1 MRLPRLLVAWVVA
14 LLAFPIAAQPAVPST
29 GLSSITSAEMY
40 THVAFL
46 ASDEMRGRDTPSPEL
61 LRAAHYIAEQFASYG
76 LLPVGPGS
84 RYLVPFRMERVA
96 LSSPNAL
103 VVIEPA
109 GQREF
114 NIKEDFVPIHIS
126 GSRQVEAPVVF
137 AGYGITAPE
146 FGYDDYQNLDANGK
160 FVLVMSQEP
169 QERDTTSIFDGA
181 KDTEY
186 CKVLTKAQI
195 AIDHG
200 AVGLLL
206 VRNPLN
212 SRFRRPPN
220 VWPELMNRPPA
231 NAKPPLTLAGGH
243 EGRLVA
249 AYVGRDLAEY
259 LLAGSGKTLA
269 EWQSLIDERCQP
281 QSFAIADKR
290 VRLQVTLS
298 AQVDSAYNVAGYLP
312 GADPALQ
319 EEVVVIGAHYDHV
332 GAPGDT
338 VYNGADDNASGT
350 AGVLELAQ
358 AFATCGDRPRRSLLF
373 IAFAGEEKGL
383 FGSRFYT
390 DNPLFPLDK
399 TVAMLN
405 LDMIGR
411 NDSNIVAIVGSKT
424 SPKLTQINEQANALV
439 GLDLSYEWDRY
450 FRQSDHYS
458 FYRKQIPVLFYHTG
472 DHSDLHRPTDD
483 VDKINSHKMARIG
496 QLVFATAWV
505 VANEEQRPDFLEVS
519 ESMPGG
525 VRPTSGAG
533 GARGRPQTQP

>member
-1 MRLPRLLVAWVVA
+1 VV
-14 LLAFPIAAQPAVPST
+14 LLAVLCLSGASAQMAVPSA

-40 THVAFL
+40 AHVAFL
-46 ASDEMRGRDTPSPEL
+46 AADDMKGRDTPSPEL
-61 LRAAHYIAEQFASYG
+61 LRAAHYIAEEFASYG
-76 LLPVGPGS
+76 LSPVGPNGG
-84 RYLVPFRMERVA
+84 YLIPFRMERVA

-103 VVIEPA
+103 VVVEPS
-109 GQREF
+109 GEREF
-114 NIKEDFVPIHIS
+114 ALKEDFVPIYIS
-126 GSRQVEAPVVF
+126 ASRQVEAPVVF

-146 FGYDDYQNLDANGK
+146 FGYDDHRDLDASGK
-160 FVLVMSQEP
+160 FVLIMSQEP
-169 QERDTTSIFDGA
+169 QEKDSTSIFDGA

-186 CKVLTKAQI
+186 CKVLTKAQV

-231 NAKPPLTLAGGH
+231 NVKPPLTLAGGQ

-269 EWQSLIDERCQP
+269 EWQALIDEKCQP
-281 QSFAIADKR
+281 HSFVIADKR

-298 AQVDSAYNVAGYLP
+298 AQTDSAYNVAGYLP
-312 GADPALQ
+312 GADPVLKD
-319 EEVVVIGAHYDHV
+319 ELVVVGAHYDHV

-350 AGVLELAQ
+350 AGVLEIAE
-358 AFATCGDRPRRSLLF
+358 AFATCGERPRRSVLF
-373 IAFAGEEKGL
+373 LAFAGEEKGL
-383 FGSRFYT
+383 FGSRFYA
-390 DNPLFPLDK
+390 DHPLFPLEK
-399 TVAMLN
+399 TIAMLN

-411 NDSNIVAIVGSKT
+411 NDSNMVAVIGSKT
-424 SPKLTQINEQANALV
+424 SATLTHINQQANALV
-439 GLDLSYEWDRY
+439 GMELSYEWDRY

-458 FYRKQIPVLFYHTG
+458 FYRKHIPVLFFNTG
-472 DHSDLHRPTDD
+472 DHPDLHRPTDD
-483 VDKINSHKMARIG
+483 VDKINPHKMARIG
-496 QLVFATAWV
+496 QLVFATAWL
-505 VANEEQRPDFLEVS
+505 VANEQERPDFVEVS
-519 ESMPGG
+519 ETTPGG
-525 VRPTSGAG
+525 DRPTSREKGEEAG
-533 GARGRPQTQP
+533 RKLSPKEER